1 LHLPKEGAH
10 NGIIRKVEWFW
21 RLHFRHGDEVL
32 NQRVWLVVAGREQES
47 FFREKGA
54 KAMCRDGRAR
64 ATYGPGS
71 RRPQGSCHPI
81 INRPLSIIN
90 RRAFT
95 LIELL
100 VVIGI
105 IALLLAILL
114 PITQRVRNHARA
126 VACQAHLGQWGVITA
141 IYVNENNGKLPR
153 ISPWDVLMLEPWEP
167 ADNYHP
173 KAAYLVPGLD
183 INYYDNDFVLC
194 PVARRWQLDPQSLS
208 SVFLERSGWTF
219 VPGSKLTAW
228 CHLYSGRRPSA
239 PPTEISGSYGFNE
252 HLSEFSPDRY
262 PRLPRSNVPYLLDS
276 AGWRVRVRW
285 HDEMWPPLEP
295 PAYDDEPPYGLP
307 WPDTTHGM
315 KAFCL
320 DRHSGAVN
328 SLFLDWSVR
337 RVGLK
342 ELWTLKW
349 HEKFDTANKWTKAGG
364 VEPEDWPQW
373 MWRFKDY

>member
-1 LHLPKEGAH
+1 
-10 NGIIRKVEWFW
+10 
-21 RLHFRHGDEVL
+21 
-32 NQRVWLVVAGREQES
+32 
-47 FFREKGA
+47 
-54 KAMCRDGRAR
+54 
-64 ATYGPGS
+64 
-71 RRPQGSCHPI
+71 
-81 INRPLSIIN
+81 
-90 RRAFT
+90 
-95 LIELL
+95 LL

-153 ISPWDVLMLEPWEP
+153 LDGWMNSWSWRDG
-167 ADNYHP
+167 NYQPMGGH
-173 KAAYLVPGLD
+173 LVPGLD

-194 PVARRWQLDPQSLS
+194 PVARRWRFDPDRQTNDRINL
-208 SVFLERSGWTF
+208 LYY
-219 VPGSKLTAW
+219 PGSKLRAW
-228 CHLYSGRRPSA
+228 CYFSVSSDGRMPG
-239 PPTEISGSYGFNE
+239 PGPTIEIFSSYGFNN

-262 PRLPRSNVPYLLDS
+262 PRLPRSNVPYLFDS
-276 AGWRVRVRW
+276 AHWRVAV
-285 HDEMWPPLEP
+285 WPTSEP
-295 PAYDDEPPYGLP
+295 PAYDDEPPDIREGGGP
-307 WPDTTHGM
+307 GSITFGSHM
-315 KAFCL
+315 KAVCL

-373 MWRFKDY
+373 MHRFKDY